1 MKTKEVRIEKLT
13 ADPRNAR
20 KHSER
25 NLAAIRTS
33 LESFGQQKPIVV
45 SPDGVVV
52 AGNGTLAAAVEL
64 GWETVAV
71 VESGLDGLDA
81 KAYALADN
89 RTAELAEW
97 DSAELSRQFA
107 ELAEGEDLLDVV
119 GFDEEE
125 RGRLSGM
132 SELKVDDLIGAF
144 SNEVI
149 ANSESEG
156 VVGKRSLTLVL
167 SDGDFDD
174 VRKAQQILGKAIFS
188 DRVGDFARKV
198 IETDEKESE

>member
-1 MKTKEVRIEKLT
+1 
-13 ADPRNAR
+13 
-20 KHSER
+20 
-25 NLAAIRTS
+25 
-33 LESFGQQKPIVV
+33 
-45 SPDGVVV
+45 
-52 AGNGTLAAAVEL
+52 
-64 GWETVAV
+64 
-71 VESGLDGLDA
+71 
-81 KAYALADN
+81 
-89 RTAELAEW
+89 TAELAEW